1 MNMIKMTE
9 IAELNPWWR
18 QGIDFIRRDPHL
30 ATGRGIFFNRRSV
43 PLEKNN
49 IYLINGPRLAGKTT
63 YLKTIIRELLQ
74 HNTPAQQIFYLNADS
89 FTSRGELRNALQYF
103 FDTSRDKPAYYI
115 LLDEATSVKGWDI
128 ELKNVLDKVV
138 ISNGALV
145 ITLSSMIDMNQLRSS
160 FSGVNFKLNNYYLK
174 PLNFREFIFQAA
186 EHLSSASPDGGLRRG
201 LPDLLRVLPD
211 NVMDLRRSMDD
222 LDGAASKL
230 IDFRKELDIL
240 LHSYAQSGGFPLV
253 INNYLANLAHAQA
266 AGIDQGIVEMFIRG
280 LLRVMS
286 QARKQEKVCRHML
299 KSIVERYGVRYSFTN
314 LAREIE
320 ITHVTAIDYLKHL
333 EDSFLV
339 FILYAYDLQKREP
352 KLKGDKKFFF
362 LDPFQ
367 YAGVISYLS
376 SAADSVRESPQVWQ
390 KILEGVVLT
399 HLLMSG
405 EAPGSRTSRDF
416 LWFYYD
422 KTGKEM
428 GDVIRPADVCWA
440 IDIEAPGD
448 FGMKSPK
455 KIARVPQCI
464 RLTEEKY
471 GRTRNRIWIPA
482 AVFLAMVPASP
493 GNL

>member
-1 MNMIKMTE
+1 MIKMTE

-18 QGIDFIRRDPHL
+18 QGIDFIKHDPSL
-30 ATGRGIFFNRRSV
+30 ATGRGVFFNRRCV

-49 IYLINGPRLAGKTT
+49 IYLINGPRLTGKTT
-63 YLKTIIRELLQ
+63 YLKTIVRELLQ
-74 HNTPAQQIFYLNADS
+74 QNTPAQQIYYLNADS
-89 FTSRGELRNALQYF
+89 FTSRGELRNALHYF

-138 ISNGALV
+138 LSNGTLV
-145 ITLSSMIDMNQLRSS
+145 ITLSNVIDLNQFKASL
-160 FSGVNFKLNNYYLK
+160 SGVNFKLNNYYLK
-174 PLNFREFIFQAA
+174 PLGFREFIFQAS
-186 EHLSSASPDGGLRRG
+186 EHLSNASPDDGLRRG
-201 LPDLLRVLPD
+201 LPELLRVLPE
-211 NVMDLRRSMDD
+211 NVMDLSRGMDD

-230 IDFRKELDIL
+230 MDFRKELDIL
-240 LHSYAQSGGFPLV
+240 LSSYAQCGGFPLV
-253 INNYLANLAHAQA
+253 INNYLANLVHAQPV
-266 AGIDQGIVEMFIRG
+266 GIDQGIIEMFIRG
-280 LLRVMS
+280 LLRGMS
-286 QARKQEKVCRHML
+286 QARKQEKICRHMF
-299 KSIVERYGVRYSFTN
+299 KSIVERYGLRYSFTN

-333 EDSFLV
+333 EDSFLG

-352 KLKGDKKFFF
+352 KLKGDKKIFF

-367 YAGVISYLS
+367 YAGVKSYLS
-376 SAADSVRESPQVWQ
+376 PAADSVRESLPARQ
-390 KILEGVVLT
+390 KITESLVLT

-405 EAPGSRTSRDF
+405 EAPGIRTSRDF

-440 IDIEAPGD
+440 IDIEAPGES
-448 FGMKSPK
+448 GIKNPK

-464 RLTEEKY
+464 RLTGDKY

-482 AVFLAMVPASP
+482 AVFLAMIPASP